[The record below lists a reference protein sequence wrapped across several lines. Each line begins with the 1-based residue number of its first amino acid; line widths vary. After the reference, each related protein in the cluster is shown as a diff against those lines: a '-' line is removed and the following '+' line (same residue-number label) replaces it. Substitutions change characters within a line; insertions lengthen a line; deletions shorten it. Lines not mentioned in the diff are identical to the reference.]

1 MCIRG
6 PGPEVLIGNDSQV
19 FTNMKQYWYYLERY
33 RLKQTK
39 RHLTY
44 IFQCCGLQASCRYHS
59 HIHEKAQSA
68 IFKCKL
74 QASWS
79 LPAIIMM
86 IFACDLSDVSEHQC
100 LHPAHTWASLGG
112 QHHHSIDTLWTNG
125 RLFPAT
131 MISRWLLNIATT
143 VYLTDHCPKYNG
155 IPAFLVQATCTQGSK
170 KNLNL
175 IQHNLNFRLTLSL
188 TRTFWKLEWARDCGS
203 EIILRDGIVQL
214 EHEVVVSTP
223 APAAA
228 AAGPPWATNKLK
240 MQPASKSGNYHDVY
254 NCWNNLIFFL
264 LNLNFRNSFRTWPRA
279 GSP

>member
-1 MCIRG
+1 MRAHCVLYGKYTSNIFMCIRG

-39 RHLTY
+39 RHLTRD
-44 IFQCCGLQASCRYHS
+44 LHSSCHYHC

-125 RLFPAT
+125 RLFKFPAT
-131 MISRWLLNIATT
+131 MISRWLL
-143 VYLTDHCPKYNG
+143 
-155 IPAFLVQATCTQGSK
+155 
-170 KNLNL
+170 
-175 IQHNLNFRLTLSL
+175 
-188 TRTFWKLEWARDCGS
+188 
-203 EIILRDGIVQL
+203 
-214 EHEVVVSTP
+214 
-223 APAAA
+223 
-228 AAGPPWATNKLK
+228 
-240 MQPASKSGNYHDVY
+240 
-254 NCWNNLIFFL
+254 
-264 LNLNFRNSFRTWPRA
+264 
-279 GSP
+279 